1 MPRKETGRE
10 KIKQGINQNKSRNR
24 KTDVTHLSAFLL
36 LINIIVANVLT
47 FSYQNVTKRSSTSIF
62 SFFFS
67 SLYFFLAAAARG
79 EAVRGLGF
87 YQVMDWNEV

>member
-1 MPRKETGRE
+1 VPRKETGRE
-10 KIKQGINQNKSRNR
+10 KIKQRINQNKSRNR

-62 SFFFS
+62 SFFFFFI
-67 SLYFFLAAAARG
+67 FFLAAAARG

-87 YQVMDWNEV
+87 YQVPGNGLE